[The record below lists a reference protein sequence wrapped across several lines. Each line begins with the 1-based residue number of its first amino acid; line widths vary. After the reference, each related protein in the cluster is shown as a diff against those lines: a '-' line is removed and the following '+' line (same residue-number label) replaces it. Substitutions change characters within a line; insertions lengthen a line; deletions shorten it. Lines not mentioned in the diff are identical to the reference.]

1 MWENEATSME
11 PFQQYLAETFP
22 EDSWP
27 SSLQAEWT
35 DYKLVKQLTD
45 RQNSLQASW
54 TGQSSWT
61 GYKSST
67 LYSLPTRKPSYFHVW
82 LHTYQCRASACG
94 WNSKDI
100 TRAKFRGPWS
110 AVCWHRTESS
120 WQQLNGPSSSPCFI
134 LAVWLM
140 KVTIDPVTL
149 SHPVHV

>member
-110 AVCWHRTESS
+110 AVYWRNWKLLAAVEWSFKQPLLHSCSTREGDWWKWPLTLWH
-120 WQQLNGPSSSPCFI
+120 
-134 LAVWLM
+134 
-140 KVTIDPVTL
+140 
-149 SHPVHV
+149 